1 MRAARGHI
9 AALPTVAL
17 VAGFFLVPLGMMVA
31 YSFGTQAFLA
41 VDVSIG
47 PTLEQYERVF
57 SSEFMPT
64 VIRTLVMAVG
74 TAIACVVI
82 GFPLAYLIARR
93 AGKYEGLLLIL
104 ILIPFW
110 TSFLIR
116 TYAWTNILGI
126 GGPVNDVLLGLGIV
140 DAPLQMLNSEF
151 AVAVGMVSAYL
162 PFAVLPMY
170 AVLRS
175 LDDETLTAA
184 ADLGASPLT
193 VLRKITIPLSSAGIV
208 VGFILVLIP
217 AMGEFV
223 VPQILGGGKTLLLG
237 NAIATQFGSSFNW
250 PLGSALAVV
259 GLILVSLIAL
269 AVSMTRRTAAM
280 DDRAS
285 NRTDDRPTMGIGSGF
300 LMALFLCFLY
310 LPIAIVVINAFNA
323 DETLSSWGGFTT
335 QWITQVVAD
344 EDFRRALEGSLKLS
358 GFSTALSLAVGTSF
372 ALWLARN
379 GARFRKF
386 AMPFVLG
393 RLVFPEVVLATSL
406 LLWLSAI
413 SFPIGM
419 QAAVIGQTLLN
430 SALVTIV
437 VTARLDGRGRATDE
451 AAADLYANAWQRT
464 LKVTLPEIAPAIAA
478 AGLLVFTLC
487 IDDVV
492 LPFFL
497 AGGEYLTLP
506 VLILSKI
513 RFAIGP
519 EVNAIA
525 LLMMLVTAIPLAIA
539 LWMRKH
545 IVPEGD

>member
-1 MRAARGHI
+1 MRAVRGHL

-41 VDVSIG
+41 VEVSIG
-47 PTLEQYERVF
+47 PTLEQYERAF

-64 VIRTLVMAVG
+64 VLRTLFMAVG
-74 TAIACVVI
+74 TAAACVAI
-82 GFPLAYLIARR
+82 GFPLAYVIARR
-93 AGKYEGLLLIL
+93 AGRFEGLLLVL

-151 AVAVGMVSAYL
+151 AVAIGMVSAYL

-175 LDDETLTAA
+175 LDDETLAAA

-193 VLRKITIPLSSAGIV
+193 VFRKITVPLSSAGIV

-259 GLILVSLIAL
+259 GLVLVSLIAL
-269 AVSMTRRTAAM
+269 AVSMARKTAAM

-285 NRTDDRPTMGIGSGF
+285 KGQGERPGLGIGSGL
-300 LMALFLCFLY
+300 LMALFLAFLY
-310 LPIAIVVINAFNA
+310 LPIVIVAINAFNA
-323 DETLSSWGGFTT
+323 DETLAGWGGFTT
-335 QWITQVVAD
+335 QWMTQVVAD
-344 EDFRRALEGSLKLS
+344 EDFRRALEGSLKLAAL
-358 GFSTALSLAVGTSF
+358 STALSLAVGTSF

-379 GARFRKF
+379 GRRFRRF

-393 RLVFPEVVLATSL
+393 RLVLPEVVLATSL

-419 QAAVIGQTLLN
+419 QAAVLGQTLLN

-437 VTARLDGRGRATDE
+437 VMARLDGRGKATDE
-451 AAADLYANAWQRT
+451 AAEDLYANAWQRT
-464 LKVTLPEIAPAIAA
+464 LRVTLPEIAPAIAA

-506 VLILSKI
+506 VLILSKV

-539 LWMRKH
+539 LWMRNH
-545 IVPEGD
+545 IVPEAD